1 MKTIEIKKALDQ
13 LDEKVGKD
21 ASETLIKVIDMINLE
36 STEELKTYIN
46 DRFNE
51 QNISLD
57 TRFNAQDQKINSMPF
72 KIVALIAGIVATLGI
87 LIGAIFTI
95 IKQFPQLIQ

>member
-57 TRFNAQDQKINSMPF
+57 QKINSMPF
-72 KIVALIAGIVATLGI
+72 KIVALIAGIVATVGI